1 MNRREFLQMLGVG
14 TTAIVIPSTS
24 FIFDFGANKHIYEKG
39 VIDWA
44 KVASDYI
51 DKIDALEDEMF
62 NQTPRK
68 YKWRQLRPVLTVKET
83 DKLCMLINSRMK
95 YMGNTFVGG
104 L

>member
-14 TTAIVIPSTS
+14 STALVIPSTS

-51 DKIDALEDEMF
+51 DKIDALEAEMF
-62 NQTPRK
+62 NHTQMK
-68 YKWRQLRPVLTVKET
+68 FKWRQAHPLLTVKDT
-83 DKLCMLINSRMK
+83 DKLCKLINSRMK
-95 YMGNTFVGG
+95 NMGNTFRGG